1 MKINTIYSC
10 VVVEEQYAYLTQH
23 PAEKIVDDIQVNQNY
38 YFKSPHLLSAIPTAS
53 EGRKVGAL
61 SFMSV
66 TCILITA
73 VSESLGM
80 PLSVACTIKLVWKR
94 IKECYPSSRE

>member
-1 MKINTIYSC
+1 M
-10 VVVEEQYAYLTQH
+10 YLTQH
-23 PAEKIVDDIQVNQNY
+23 PVEKIVGDIQVNQNNN
-38 YFKSPHLLSAIPTAS
+38 FKSHLLSAISTAS

-66 TCILITA
+66 TCILITV